1 MSTQCTILNGPSFS
15 YHGRVC
21 LRRSVYPRY
30 ITYSG
35 CPCAPPVT
43 LVPRADST
51 SRRCCSDE
59 HSLWQ
64 RDHMPPNIEIPSPPF
79 YRLKCVAFCRCC
91 SSCLCLSE
99 RTGMHAY
106 KKAHVCTNISF
117 HQLTFHH
124 FAVPTRLLSRRT
136 FAGGGPLHDGCRRVT
151 RRTTDKINASSFSS
165 ISACSA
171 VFPSAAH
178 SPKLC

>member
-1 MSTQCTILNGPSFS
+1 MAVSVCAGPSIHVISRTLDVPVRHPSRLCLVPTLPADVAAPMST
-15 YHGRVC
+15 
-21 LRRSVYPRY
+21 VYDNETTCPR
-30 ITYSG
+30 
-35 CPCAPPVT
+35 
-43 LVPRADST
+43 T
-51 SRRCCSDE
+51 SKF
-59 HSLWQ
+59 L
-64 RDHMPPNIEIPSPPF
+64 PLLF
-79 YRLKCVAFCRCC
+79 YRLKCVAFCCCC

-124 FAVPTRLLSRRT
+124 FAVPTRLLSRRS

-165 ISACSA
+165 ISACPA